1 MKPTTIASLQKCKQD
16 KKRFA
21 TITAYDYSFAK
32 LFADEGINVML
43 VGDSLGMTVQ
53 GHDSTLPVTVADIAY
68 HTAAVRRGAPNCLL
82 LADLPFMAYATPEQ
96 AFENAAT
103 VMRAGANMVK
113 IEGGEWLVE
122 TVQMLTERAVPV
134 CGHLGLTPQ
143 SVNIFGG
150 YKVQGRG
157 DEAGDRLLS
166 DALALEAAGA
176 QLLVLE
182 CVPVELAK
190 RITEA
195 LAIPVIGIGAGNV
208 TDGQILVMHDAFGIT
223 GGHIPKFAKNFL
235 AETGDIR
242 AAVRQYMAEVES
254 GVYPGEEHSFPL
266 RSDVVLIIETL
277 PLLRQQ
283 IRRLRMEGKRV
294 ALVPTMG
301 NLHDGHMK
309 LVDEA
314 KARAD
319 VVVVSIFVNPM
330 QFDRPEDLARYP
342 RTLQEDCEKL
352 NKRKVDLVFAPSVK
366 EIYPNGTETHTY
378 VDVPGLSTMLEGAS
392 RPGHFRGVS
401 TIVSKLFNLVQPDIA
416 CFGEKDFQQL
426 ALIRKMVADM
436 GFDIEIVGVPIMRAK
451 DGLALSSRNGYLTAE
466 QRKIAP
472 GLYKVLSSIA
482 DKLQAGERDLDEI
495 IAIAGQELNEKGFRS
510 DDIQIRDAD
519 TLLEISENSKRAV
532 ILVAAWL
539 GDARLIDNKL
549 VELA

>member
-1 MKPTTIASLQKCKQD
+1 M
-16 KKRFA
+16 
-21 TITAYDYSFAK
+21 
-32 LFADEGINVML
+32 
-43 VGDSLGMTVQ
+43 
-53 GHDSTLPVTVADIAY
+53 
-68 HTAAVRRGAPNCLL
+68 
-82 LADLPFMAYATPEQ
+82 
-96 AFENAAT
+96 
-103 VMRAGANMVK
+103 
-113 IEGGEWLVE
+113 
-122 TVQMLTERAVPV
+122 
-134 CGHLGLTPQ
+134 
-143 SVNIFGG
+143 
-150 YKVQGRG
+150 
-157 DEAGDRLLS
+157 
-166 DALALEAAGA
+166 
-176 QLLVLE
+176 
-182 CVPVELAK
+182 
-190 RITEA
+190 
-195 LAIPVIGIGAGNV
+195 
-208 TDGQILVMHDAFGIT
+208 
-223 GGHIPKFAKNFL
+223 
-235 AETGDIR
+235 
-242 AAVRQYMAEVES
+242 
-254 GVYPGEEHSFPL
+254 
-266 RSDVVLIIETL
+266 LIIETL

-319 VVVVSIFVNPM
+319 AVVVSIFVNPM

>member
-1 MKPTTIASLQKCKQD
+1 M
-16 KKRFA
+16 
-21 TITAYDYSFAK
+21 
-32 LFADEGINVML
+32 
-43 VGDSLGMTVQ
+43 
-53 GHDSTLPVTVADIAY
+53 
-68 HTAAVRRGAPNCLL
+68 
-82 LADLPFMAYATPEQ
+82 
-96 AFENAAT
+96 
-103 VMRAGANMVK
+103 
-113 IEGGEWLVE
+113 
-122 TVQMLTERAVPV
+122 
-134 CGHLGLTPQ
+134 
-143 SVNIFGG
+143 
-150 YKVQGRG
+150 
-157 DEAGDRLLS
+157 
-166 DALALEAAGA
+166 
-176 QLLVLE
+176 
-182 CVPVELAK
+182 
-190 RITEA
+190 
-195 LAIPVIGIGAGNV
+195 
-208 TDGQILVMHDAFGIT
+208 
-223 GGHIPKFAKNFL
+223 
-235 AETGDIR
+235 
-242 AAVRQYMAEVES
+242 
-254 GVYPGEEHSFPL
+254 
-266 RSDVVLIIETL
+266 LIIETL

-314 KARAD
+314 KVRAD

-539 GDARLIDNKL
+539 GDARLIDNKI

>member
-1 MKPTTIASLQKCKQD
+1 M
-16 KKRFA
+16 
-21 TITAYDYSFAK
+21 
-32 LFADEGINVML
+32 
-43 VGDSLGMTVQ
+43 
-53 GHDSTLPVTVADIAY
+53 
-68 HTAAVRRGAPNCLL
+68 
-82 LADLPFMAYATPEQ
+82 
-96 AFENAAT
+96 
-103 VMRAGANMVK
+103 
-113 IEGGEWLVE
+113 
-122 TVQMLTERAVPV
+122 
-134 CGHLGLTPQ
+134 
-143 SVNIFGG
+143 
-150 YKVQGRG
+150 
-157 DEAGDRLLS
+157 
-166 DALALEAAGA
+166 
-176 QLLVLE
+176 
-182 CVPVELAK
+182 
-190 RITEA
+190 
-195 LAIPVIGIGAGNV
+195 
-208 TDGQILVMHDAFGIT
+208 
-223 GGHIPKFAKNFL
+223 
-235 AETGDIR
+235 
-242 AAVRQYMAEVES
+242 
-254 GVYPGEEHSFPL
+254 
-266 RSDVVLIIETL
+266 LIIETL

-495 IAIAGQELNEKGFRS
+495 ITIAGQELNEKGFRA

-519 TLLEISENSKRAV
+519 TLLEVSETSKRAV

-539 GDARLIDNKL
+539 GDARLIVLSQHHKFIPSL
-549 VELA
+549 YVKWKR

>member
-1 MKPTTIASLQKCKQD
+1 M
-16 KKRFA
+16 
-21 TITAYDYSFAK
+21 
-32 LFADEGINVML
+32 
-43 VGDSLGMTVQ
+43 
-53 GHDSTLPVTVADIAY
+53 
-68 HTAAVRRGAPNCLL
+68 
-82 LADLPFMAYATPEQ
+82 
-96 AFENAAT
+96 
-103 VMRAGANMVK
+103 
-113 IEGGEWLVE
+113 
-122 TVQMLTERAVPV
+122 
-134 CGHLGLTPQ
+134 
-143 SVNIFGG
+143 
-150 YKVQGRG
+150 
-157 DEAGDRLLS
+157 
-166 DALALEAAGA
+166 
-176 QLLVLE
+176 
-182 CVPVELAK
+182 
-190 RITEA
+190 
-195 LAIPVIGIGAGNV
+195 
-208 TDGQILVMHDAFGIT
+208 
-223 GGHIPKFAKNFL
+223 
-235 AETGDIR
+235 
-242 AAVRQYMAEVES
+242 
-254 GVYPGEEHSFPL
+254 
-266 RSDVVLIIETL
+266 LIIETL

-366 EIYPNGTETHTY
+366 EIYPNGTETHTC

-436 GFDIEIVGVPIMRAK
+436 GFDIEIVGVPIIRAK

-495 IAIAGQELNEKGFRS
+495 ITIAGQELNEKGFRA

-519 TLLEISENSKRAV
+519 TLLEVSETSKRAV

-539 GDARLIDNKL
+539 GDARLIDNKM

>member
-1 MKPTTIASLQKCKQD
+1 M
-16 KKRFA
+16 
-21 TITAYDYSFAK
+21 
-32 LFADEGINVML
+32 
-43 VGDSLGMTVQ
+43 
-53 GHDSTLPVTVADIAY
+53 
-68 HTAAVRRGAPNCLL
+68 
-82 LADLPFMAYATPEQ
+82 
-96 AFENAAT
+96 
-103 VMRAGANMVK
+103 
-113 IEGGEWLVE
+113 
-122 TVQMLTERAVPV
+122 
-134 CGHLGLTPQ
+134 
-143 SVNIFGG
+143 
-150 YKVQGRG
+150 
-157 DEAGDRLLS
+157 
-166 DALALEAAGA
+166 
-176 QLLVLE
+176 
-182 CVPVELAK
+182 
-190 RITEA
+190 
-195 LAIPVIGIGAGNV
+195 
-208 TDGQILVMHDAFGIT
+208 
-223 GGHIPKFAKNFL
+223 
-235 AETGDIR
+235 
-242 AAVRQYMAEVES
+242 
-254 GVYPGEEHSFPL
+254 
-266 RSDVVLIIETL
+266 LIIETL

-283 IRRLRMEGKRV
+283 ILRLRMEGKRV

-495 IAIAGQELNEKGFRS
+495 ITIAGQELNEKGFRA

-519 TLLEISENSKRAV
+519 TLLEVSENSKRAV

-539 GDARLIDNKL
+539 GDARLIDNKI
-549 VELA
+549 VELV

>member
-1 MKPTTIASLQKCKQD
+1 M
-16 KKRFA
+16 
-21 TITAYDYSFAK
+21 
-32 LFADEGINVML
+32 
-43 VGDSLGMTVQ
+43 
-53 GHDSTLPVTVADIAY
+53 
-68 HTAAVRRGAPNCLL
+68 
-82 LADLPFMAYATPEQ
+82 
-96 AFENAAT
+96 
-103 VMRAGANMVK
+103 
-113 IEGGEWLVE
+113 
-122 TVQMLTERAVPV
+122 
-134 CGHLGLTPQ
+134 
-143 SVNIFGG
+143 
-150 YKVQGRG
+150 
-157 DEAGDRLLS
+157 
-166 DALALEAAGA
+166 
-176 QLLVLE
+176 
-182 CVPVELAK
+182 
-190 RITEA
+190 
-195 LAIPVIGIGAGNV
+195 
-208 TDGQILVMHDAFGIT
+208 
-223 GGHIPKFAKNFL
+223 
-235 AETGDIR
+235 
-242 AAVRQYMAEVES
+242 
-254 GVYPGEEHSFPL
+254 
-266 RSDVVLIIETL
+266 LIIETL

-426 ALIRKMVADM
+426 ALIREMVADM

-495 IAIAGQELNEKGFRS
+495 IAIAGQELNEKGFRA

-519 TLLEISENSKRAV
+519 TLLEVSENSKRAV

-539 GDARLIDNKL
+539 GDARLIDNKI
-549 VELA
+549 VELV

>member
-1 MKPTTIASLQKCKQD
+1 M
-16 KKRFA
+16 
-21 TITAYDYSFAK
+21 
-32 LFADEGINVML
+32 
-43 VGDSLGMTVQ
+43 
-53 GHDSTLPVTVADIAY
+53 
-68 HTAAVRRGAPNCLL
+68 
-82 LADLPFMAYATPEQ
+82 
-96 AFENAAT
+96 
-103 VMRAGANMVK
+103 
-113 IEGGEWLVE
+113 
-122 TVQMLTERAVPV
+122 
-134 CGHLGLTPQ
+134 
-143 SVNIFGG
+143 
-150 YKVQGRG
+150 
-157 DEAGDRLLS
+157 
-166 DALALEAAGA
+166 
-176 QLLVLE
+176 
-182 CVPVELAK
+182 
-190 RITEA
+190 
-195 LAIPVIGIGAGNV
+195 
-208 TDGQILVMHDAFGIT
+208 
-223 GGHIPKFAKNFL
+223 
-235 AETGDIR
+235 
-242 AAVRQYMAEVES
+242 
-254 GVYPGEEHSFPL
+254 
-266 RSDVVLIIETL
+266 LIIQTL

-495 IAIAGQELNEKGFRS
+495 ITIAGQELNEKGFRA

-519 TLLEISENSKRAV
+519 TLLEVSETSKRAV

-539 GDARLIDNKL
+539 GDARLIDNKM

>member
-1 MKPTTIASLQKCKQD
+1 M
-16 KKRFA
+16 
-21 TITAYDYSFAK
+21 
-32 LFADEGINVML
+32 
-43 VGDSLGMTVQ
+43 
-53 GHDSTLPVTVADIAY
+53 
-68 HTAAVRRGAPNCLL
+68 
-82 LADLPFMAYATPEQ
+82 
-96 AFENAAT
+96 
-103 VMRAGANMVK
+103 
-113 IEGGEWLVE
+113 
-122 TVQMLTERAVPV
+122 
-134 CGHLGLTPQ
+134 
-143 SVNIFGG
+143 
-150 YKVQGRG
+150 
-157 DEAGDRLLS
+157 
-166 DALALEAAGA
+166 
-176 QLLVLE
+176 
-182 CVPVELAK
+182 
-190 RITEA
+190 
-195 LAIPVIGIGAGNV
+195 
-208 TDGQILVMHDAFGIT
+208 
-223 GGHIPKFAKNFL
+223 
-235 AETGDIR
+235 
-242 AAVRQYMAEVES
+242 
-254 GVYPGEEHSFPL
+254 
-266 RSDVVLIIETL
+266 LIIETL

-352 NKRKVDLVFAPSVK
+352 KKRKVDLVFAPSVK

-495 IAIAGQELNEKGFRS
+495 ITIAGQELNEKGFRA

-519 TLLEISENSKRAV
+519 TLLEVSETSKRAV

-539 GDARLIDNKL
+539 GDARLIDNKM

>member
-1 MKPTTIASLQKCKQD
+1 M
-16 KKRFA
+16 
-21 TITAYDYSFAK
+21 
-32 LFADEGINVML
+32 
-43 VGDSLGMTVQ
+43 
-53 GHDSTLPVTVADIAY
+53 
-68 HTAAVRRGAPNCLL
+68 
-82 LADLPFMAYATPEQ
+82 
-96 AFENAAT
+96 
-103 VMRAGANMVK
+103 
-113 IEGGEWLVE
+113 
-122 TVQMLTERAVPV
+122 
-134 CGHLGLTPQ
+134 
-143 SVNIFGG
+143 
-150 YKVQGRG
+150 
-157 DEAGDRLLS
+157 
-166 DALALEAAGA
+166 
-176 QLLVLE
+176 
-182 CVPVELAK
+182 
-190 RITEA
+190 
-195 LAIPVIGIGAGNV
+195 
-208 TDGQILVMHDAFGIT
+208 
-223 GGHIPKFAKNFL
+223 
-235 AETGDIR
+235 
-242 AAVRQYMAEVES
+242 
-254 GVYPGEEHSFPL
+254 
-266 RSDVVLIIETL
+266 LIIETL

-378 VDVPGLSTMLEGAS
+378 VDFPGLSTMLEGAS

-495 IAIAGQELNEKGFRS
+495 IAIAGQELNEKGFRA

-519 TLLEISENSKRAV
+519 TLLEVSENSKRAV

-539 GDARLIDNKL
+539 GDARLIDNKM

>member
-1 MKPTTIASLQKCKQD
+1 M
-16 KKRFA
+16 
-21 TITAYDYSFAK
+21 
-32 LFADEGINVML
+32 
-43 VGDSLGMTVQ
+43 
-53 GHDSTLPVTVADIAY
+53 
-68 HTAAVRRGAPNCLL
+68 
-82 LADLPFMAYATPEQ
+82 
-96 AFENAAT
+96 
-103 VMRAGANMVK
+103 
-113 IEGGEWLVE
+113 
-122 TVQMLTERAVPV
+122 
-134 CGHLGLTPQ
+134 
-143 SVNIFGG
+143 
-150 YKVQGRG
+150 
-157 DEAGDRLLS
+157 
-166 DALALEAAGA
+166 
-176 QLLVLE
+176 
-182 CVPVELAK
+182 
-190 RITEA
+190 
-195 LAIPVIGIGAGNV
+195 
-208 TDGQILVMHDAFGIT
+208 
-223 GGHIPKFAKNFL
+223 
-235 AETGDIR
+235 
-242 AAVRQYMAEVES
+242 
-254 GVYPGEEHSFPL
+254 
-266 RSDVVLIIETL
+266 LIIETL

-283 IRRLRMEGKRV
+283 IRRLRMEGKCV

-495 IAIAGQELNEKGFRS
+495 ITIAGQELNEKGFRA

-519 TLLEISENSKRAV
+519 TLLEVSENSKRAV

-539 GDARLIDNKL
+539 GDARLIDNKI
-549 VELA
+549 VELV

>member
-1 MKPTTIASLQKCKQD
+1 M
-16 KKRFA
+16 
-21 TITAYDYSFAK
+21 
-32 LFADEGINVML
+32 
-43 VGDSLGMTVQ
+43 
-53 GHDSTLPVTVADIAY
+53 
-68 HTAAVRRGAPNCLL
+68 
-82 LADLPFMAYATPEQ
+82 
-96 AFENAAT
+96 
-103 VMRAGANMVK
+103 
-113 IEGGEWLVE
+113 
-122 TVQMLTERAVPV
+122 
-134 CGHLGLTPQ
+134 
-143 SVNIFGG
+143 
-150 YKVQGRG
+150 
-157 DEAGDRLLS
+157 
-166 DALALEAAGA
+166 
-176 QLLVLE
+176 
-182 CVPVELAK
+182 
-190 RITEA
+190 
-195 LAIPVIGIGAGNV
+195 
-208 TDGQILVMHDAFGIT
+208 
-223 GGHIPKFAKNFL
+223 
-235 AETGDIR
+235 
-242 AAVRQYMAEVES
+242 
-254 GVYPGEEHSFPL
+254 
-266 RSDVVLIIETL
+266 LIIETL

-352 NKRKVDLVFAPSVK
+352 NKRTVDLVFATSVK

-495 IAIAGQELNEKGFRS
+495 ITIAGQELNEKGFRA

-519 TLLEISENSKRAV
+519 TLLEVSETSKRAV

-539 GDARLIDNKL
+539 GDARLIDNKM

>member
-1 MKPTTIASLQKCKQD
+1 M
-16 KKRFA
+16 
-21 TITAYDYSFAK
+21 
-32 LFADEGINVML
+32 
-43 VGDSLGMTVQ
+43 
-53 GHDSTLPVTVADIAY
+53 
-68 HTAAVRRGAPNCLL
+68 
-82 LADLPFMAYATPEQ
+82 
-96 AFENAAT
+96 
-103 VMRAGANMVK
+103 
-113 IEGGEWLVE
+113 
-122 TVQMLTERAVPV
+122 
-134 CGHLGLTPQ
+134 
-143 SVNIFGG
+143 
-150 YKVQGRG
+150 
-157 DEAGDRLLS
+157 
-166 DALALEAAGA
+166 
-176 QLLVLE
+176 
-182 CVPVELAK
+182 
-190 RITEA
+190 
-195 LAIPVIGIGAGNV
+195 
-208 TDGQILVMHDAFGIT
+208 
-223 GGHIPKFAKNFL
+223 
-235 AETGDIR
+235 
-242 AAVRQYMAEVES
+242 
-254 GVYPGEEHSFPL
+254 
-266 RSDVVLIIETL
+266 LIIETL

-342 RTLQEDCEKL
+342 RSLQEDCEKL

-495 IAIAGQELNEKGFRS
+495 ITIAGQELNEKGFRA

-519 TLLEISENSKRAV
+519 TLLEVSETSKRAV

-539 GDARLIDNKL
+539 GDARLIDNKM

>member
-1 MKPTTIASLQKCKQD
+1 M
-16 KKRFA
+16 
-21 TITAYDYSFAK
+21 
-32 LFADEGINVML
+32 
-43 VGDSLGMTVQ
+43 
-53 GHDSTLPVTVADIAY
+53 
-68 HTAAVRRGAPNCLL
+68 
-82 LADLPFMAYATPEQ
+82 
-96 AFENAAT
+96 
-103 VMRAGANMVK
+103 
-113 IEGGEWLVE
+113 
-122 TVQMLTERAVPV
+122 
-134 CGHLGLTPQ
+134 
-143 SVNIFGG
+143 
-150 YKVQGRG
+150 
-157 DEAGDRLLS
+157 
-166 DALALEAAGA
+166 
-176 QLLVLE
+176 
-182 CVPVELAK
+182 
-190 RITEA
+190 
-195 LAIPVIGIGAGNV
+195 
-208 TDGQILVMHDAFGIT
+208 
-223 GGHIPKFAKNFL
+223 
-235 AETGDIR
+235 
-242 AAVRQYMAEVES
+242 
-254 GVYPGEEHSFPL
+254 
-266 RSDVVLIIETL
+266 LIIETL

-426 ALIRKMVADM
+426 SLIRKMVADM

-495 IAIAGQELNEKGFRS
+495 ITIAGQELNEKGFRA

-519 TLLEISENSKRAV
+519 TLLEVSETSKRAV

-539 GDARLIDNKL
+539 GDARLIDNKM

>member
-1 MKPTTIASLQKCKQD
+1 M
-16 KKRFA
+16 
-21 TITAYDYSFAK
+21 
-32 LFADEGINVML
+32 
-43 VGDSLGMTVQ
+43 
-53 GHDSTLPVTVADIAY
+53 
-68 HTAAVRRGAPNCLL
+68 
-82 LADLPFMAYATPEQ
+82 
-96 AFENAAT
+96 
-103 VMRAGANMVK
+103 
-113 IEGGEWLVE
+113 
-122 TVQMLTERAVPV
+122 
-134 CGHLGLTPQ
+134 
-143 SVNIFGG
+143 
-150 YKVQGRG
+150 
-157 DEAGDRLLS
+157 
-166 DALALEAAGA
+166 
-176 QLLVLE
+176 
-182 CVPVELAK
+182 
-190 RITEA
+190 
-195 LAIPVIGIGAGNV
+195 
-208 TDGQILVMHDAFGIT
+208 
-223 GGHIPKFAKNFL
+223 
-235 AETGDIR
+235 
-242 AAVRQYMAEVES
+242 
-254 GVYPGEEHSFPL
+254 
-266 RSDVVLIIETL
+266 LIIETL

-330 QFDRPEDLARYP
+330 QCDRPEDLVRYP

-539 GDARLIDNKL
+539 GDARLIDNKI

>member
-1 MKPTTIASLQKCKQD
+1 M
-16 KKRFA
+16 
-21 TITAYDYSFAK
+21 
-32 LFADEGINVML
+32 
-43 VGDSLGMTVQ
+43 
-53 GHDSTLPVTVADIAY
+53 
-68 HTAAVRRGAPNCLL
+68 
-82 LADLPFMAYATPEQ
+82 
-96 AFENAAT
+96 
-103 VMRAGANMVK
+103 
-113 IEGGEWLVE
+113 
-122 TVQMLTERAVPV
+122 
-134 CGHLGLTPQ
+134 
-143 SVNIFGG
+143 
-150 YKVQGRG
+150 
-157 DEAGDRLLS
+157 
-166 DALALEAAGA
+166 
-176 QLLVLE
+176 
-182 CVPVELAK
+182 
-190 RITEA
+190 
-195 LAIPVIGIGAGNV
+195 
-208 TDGQILVMHDAFGIT
+208 
-223 GGHIPKFAKNFL
+223 
-235 AETGDIR
+235 
-242 AAVRQYMAEVES
+242 
-254 GVYPGEEHSFPL
+254 
-266 RSDVVLIIETL
+266 LIIETL

-482 DKLQAGERDLDEI
+482 DKLQVGERDLDEI
-495 IAIAGQELNEKGFRS
+495 ITIAGQELNEKGFRA

-519 TLLEISENSKRAV
+519 TLLEVSENSKRAV

-539 GDARLIDNKL
+539 GDARLIDNKM

>member
-1 MKPTTIASLQKCKQD
+1 M
-16 KKRFA
+16 
-21 TITAYDYSFAK
+21 
-32 LFADEGINVML
+32 
-43 VGDSLGMTVQ
+43 
-53 GHDSTLPVTVADIAY
+53 
-68 HTAAVRRGAPNCLL
+68 
-82 LADLPFMAYATPEQ
+82 
-96 AFENAAT
+96 
-103 VMRAGANMVK
+103 
-113 IEGGEWLVE
+113 
-122 TVQMLTERAVPV
+122 
-134 CGHLGLTPQ
+134 
-143 SVNIFGG
+143 
-150 YKVQGRG
+150 
-157 DEAGDRLLS
+157 
-166 DALALEAAGA
+166 
-176 QLLVLE
+176 
-182 CVPVELAK
+182 
-190 RITEA
+190 
-195 LAIPVIGIGAGNV
+195 
-208 TDGQILVMHDAFGIT
+208 
-223 GGHIPKFAKNFL
+223 
-235 AETGDIR
+235 
-242 AAVRQYMAEVES
+242 
-254 GVYPGEEHSFPL
+254 
-266 RSDVVLIIETL
+266 LIIETL

-301 NLHDGHMK
+301 NRHDGHMK

-436 GFDIEIVGVPIMRAK
+436 SFDIEIVGVPIMRAK

-495 IAIAGQELNEKGFRS
+495 IAIAGQELNEKGFRA

-519 TLLEISENSKRAV
+519 TLLEVSETSKRAV

-539 GDARLIDNKL
+539 GDARLIDNKM

>member
-1 MKPTTIASLQKCKQD
+1 M
-16 KKRFA
+16 
-21 TITAYDYSFAK
+21 
-32 LFADEGINVML
+32 
-43 VGDSLGMTVQ
+43 
-53 GHDSTLPVTVADIAY
+53 
-68 HTAAVRRGAPNCLL
+68 
-82 LADLPFMAYATPEQ
+82 
-96 AFENAAT
+96 
-103 VMRAGANMVK
+103 
-113 IEGGEWLVE
+113 
-122 TVQMLTERAVPV
+122 
-134 CGHLGLTPQ
+134 
-143 SVNIFGG
+143 
-150 YKVQGRG
+150 
-157 DEAGDRLLS
+157 
-166 DALALEAAGA
+166 
-176 QLLVLE
+176 
-182 CVPVELAK
+182 
-190 RITEA
+190 
-195 LAIPVIGIGAGNV
+195 
-208 TDGQILVMHDAFGIT
+208 
-223 GGHIPKFAKNFL
+223 
-235 AETGDIR
+235 
-242 AAVRQYMAEVES
+242 
-254 GVYPGEEHSFPL
+254 
-266 RSDVVLIIETL
+266 LIIETL

-482 DKLQAGERDLDEI
+482 DKLQAGERGLDEI
-495 IAIAGQELNEKGFRS
+495 MAIAGQELNEKGFRS

-519 TLLEISENSKRAV
+519 TLLEIAENSKRAV

-539 GDARLIDNKL
+539 GDARLIDNKI

>member
-1 MKPTTIASLQKCKQD
+1 M
-16 KKRFA
+16 
-21 TITAYDYSFAK
+21 
-32 LFADEGINVML
+32 
-43 VGDSLGMTVQ
+43 
-53 GHDSTLPVTVADIAY
+53 
-68 HTAAVRRGAPNCLL
+68 
-82 LADLPFMAYATPEQ
+82 
-96 AFENAAT
+96 
-103 VMRAGANMVK
+103 
-113 IEGGEWLVE
+113 
-122 TVQMLTERAVPV
+122 
-134 CGHLGLTPQ
+134 
-143 SVNIFGG
+143 
-150 YKVQGRG
+150 
-157 DEAGDRLLS
+157 
-166 DALALEAAGA
+166 
-176 QLLVLE
+176 
-182 CVPVELAK
+182 
-190 RITEA
+190 
-195 LAIPVIGIGAGNV
+195 
-208 TDGQILVMHDAFGIT
+208 
-223 GGHIPKFAKNFL
+223 
-235 AETGDIR
+235 
-242 AAVRQYMAEVES
+242 
-254 GVYPGEEHSFPL
+254 
-266 RSDVVLIIETL
+266 LIIETL

-495 IAIAGQELNEKGFRS
+495 ITIAGQELNEKGFRA

-519 TLLEISENSKRAV
+519 TLLEVSETSKRAV

-539 GDARLIDNKL
+539 GDARMIDNKM

>member
-1 MKPTTIASLQKCKQD
+1 M
-16 KKRFA
+16 
-21 TITAYDYSFAK
+21 
-32 LFADEGINVML
+32 
-43 VGDSLGMTVQ
+43 
-53 GHDSTLPVTVADIAY
+53 
-68 HTAAVRRGAPNCLL
+68 
-82 LADLPFMAYATPEQ
+82 
-96 AFENAAT
+96 
-103 VMRAGANMVK
+103 
-113 IEGGEWLVE
+113 
-122 TVQMLTERAVPV
+122 
-134 CGHLGLTPQ
+134 
-143 SVNIFGG
+143 
-150 YKVQGRG
+150 
-157 DEAGDRLLS
+157 
-166 DALALEAAGA
+166 
-176 QLLVLE
+176 
-182 CVPVELAK
+182 
-190 RITEA
+190 
-195 LAIPVIGIGAGNV
+195 
-208 TDGQILVMHDAFGIT
+208 
-223 GGHIPKFAKNFL
+223 
-235 AETGDIR
+235 
-242 AAVRQYMAEVES
+242 
-254 GVYPGEEHSFPL
+254 
-266 RSDVVLIIETL
+266 LIIETL

-283 IRRLRMEGKRV
+283 IRHLRMEGKRV

-495 IAIAGQELNEKGFRS
+495 ITIAGQELNEKGFRA

-519 TLLEISENSKRAV
+519 TLLEVSETSKRAV

-539 GDARLIDNKL
+539 GDARLIDNKM

>member
-1 MKPTTIASLQKCKQD
+1 M
-16 KKRFA
+16 
-21 TITAYDYSFAK
+21 
-32 LFADEGINVML
+32 
-43 VGDSLGMTVQ
+43 
-53 GHDSTLPVTVADIAY
+53 
-68 HTAAVRRGAPNCLL
+68 
-82 LADLPFMAYATPEQ
+82 
-96 AFENAAT
+96 
-103 VMRAGANMVK
+103 
-113 IEGGEWLVE
+113 
-122 TVQMLTERAVPV
+122 
-134 CGHLGLTPQ
+134 
-143 SVNIFGG
+143 
-150 YKVQGRG
+150 
-157 DEAGDRLLS
+157 
-166 DALALEAAGA
+166 
-176 QLLVLE
+176 
-182 CVPVELAK
+182 
-190 RITEA
+190 
-195 LAIPVIGIGAGNV
+195 
-208 TDGQILVMHDAFGIT
+208 
-223 GGHIPKFAKNFL
+223 
-235 AETGDIR
+235 
-242 AAVRQYMAEVES
+242 
-254 GVYPGEEHSFPL
+254 
-266 RSDVVLIIETL
+266 LIIETL

-495 IAIAGQELNEKGFRS
+495 IAIAGQELNEKGFRA

-519 TLLEISENSKRAV
+519 TLLELSENSKRAV

-539 GDARLIDNKL
+539 GDARLIDNKI
-549 VELA
+549 VELV